1 MNKILAV
8 IKRVGEEPYVE
19 HIENDLDVLQ
29 SLVGGYI
36 EAVTL
41 AKDLILIVNEE
52 GLING
57 LPFNENVCGYPFYGT
72 IVAVSIKGEE
82 FASLKAAHVPL
93 VIRMLGGRK

>member
-29 SLVGGYI
+29 SLVDGYI

-52 GLING
+52 GLIKG
-57 LPFNENVCGYPFYGT
+57 LPFNKNVCGYPFYGT
-72 IVAVSIKGEE
+72 IVAVSSKGEE
-82 FASLKAAHVPL
+82 FASVKAANVPFVL
-93 VIRMLGGRK
+93 RMLGGRK

>member
-1 MNKILAV
+1 MNKILVV
-8 IKRVGEEPYVE
+8 IKRPDAATVIEQ
-19 HIENDLDVLQ
+19 IENDLGVLQ

-41 AKDLILIVNEE
+41 AEDLILIVNEE

-57 LPFNENVCGYPFYGT
+57 MPFNMNVCGYPFYGT
-72 IVAVSIKGEE
+72 IVAVSSKGEE
-82 FASLKAAHVPL
+82 FASLKAANVPL